1 MSDPHKNEFSGRTD
15 APGKPDAP
23 ERMDD
28 AGKNSRS
35 SREKILAAVK
45 ASQPPFRELPGLP
58 VRERGGL
65 QELMEKFSKV
75 LEAIGGTVYIVP
87 GFGDIVK
94 ILKEEHP
101 EAKRIVSD
109 CHELAS
115 LAERP
120 TGLEDPHSFENI
132 DLTVL
137 RAQFGVAE
145 NGACWITEDRMIE
158 RAVPFICQHL
168 ALVIERKDIV
178 PSMHEAYDRI
188 SSAVYG
194 FGTFIAGPSK
204 TADIEQSLVLG
215 AHGPRSMTVFILDVD
230 VQDAGFY

>member
-1 MSDPHKNEFSGRTD
+1 MSESQKNND
-15 APGKPDAP
+15 PGK
-23 ERMDD
+23 MDKD
-28 AGKNSRS
+28 ITNGGNSRDKILSAIKNS
-35 SREKILAAVK
+35 
-45 ASQPPFRELPGLP
+45 QPAFRELPPLLSGQP
-58 VRERGGL
+58 AGE
-65 QELMEKFSKV
+65 QELMENFSKV
-75 LEAIGGTVYIVP
+75 LEAIGGAVYIVP
-87 GFGDIVK
+87 GFGDITR
-94 ILKEEHP
+94 ILKEIHP

-109 CHELAS
+109 CPELAS

-120 TGLEDPHSFENI
+120 SGQEDPHSFEDI

-158 RAVPFICQHL
+158 RAIPFICQHL
-168 ALVIERKDIV
+168 ALIIEKKDIV

-215 AHGPRSMTVFILDVD
+215 AHGPRSMTAFVLDPAIE
-230 VQDAGFY
+230 DAGFY